1 MKQMTTMRSLLMAAA
16 LLLGQSAWAQ
26 MTPVGTWHTLDDQ
39 SGEVK
44 SEVVIEDVQ
53 GKLHGRITKL
63 LRKGADQNKRC
74 TECTDERKDKP
85 VLGLEIIRGAQKVPD
100 EAVWNEGKILDPENG
115 KEYTLK
121 LTPVEGGNKLEVR
134 GSILFFGRT
143 QTWTRVR

>member
-1 MKQMTTMRSLLMAAA
+1 MKAVTMIRTVLVA
-16 LLLGQSAWAQ
+16 SAWMLASASWAQ

-39 SGEVK
+39 TGEVK

-63 LRKGADQNKRC
+63 LRKNADQAKRC
-74 TECTDERKDKP
+74 TECTDERKDQP

-115 KEYTLK
+115 KEYALK
-121 LTPVEGGNKLEVR
+121 LTPIEGGNKLEVR